1 MGPIASEFRKWQEW
15 VRRIKI
21 DVQNRLVHPRQLF
34 RGFVETVN
42 ANVRHIAE
50 HDGDVF
56 VRFVQRCYVSHTVMA
71 IRSHVKKTGKAFH

>member
-15 VRRIKI
+15 ARRIKI

-42 ANVRHIAE
+42 AKFGTSQSTMATSLL
-50 HDGDVF
+50 DSCSDAM
-56 VRFVQRCYVSHTVMA
+56 SHTLRWPSEAM
-71 IRSHVKKTGKAFH
+71 